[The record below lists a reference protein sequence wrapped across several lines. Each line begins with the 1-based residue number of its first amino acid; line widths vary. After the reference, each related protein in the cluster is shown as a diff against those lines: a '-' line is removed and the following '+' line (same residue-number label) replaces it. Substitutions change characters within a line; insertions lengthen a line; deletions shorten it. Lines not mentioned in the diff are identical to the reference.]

1 VTRFVGTPLRGIEFS
16 SVSDE
21 AISARVNGDGHPRIR
36 IDAGGRITWSG
47 GSTSGDTTL
56 YRDAADLLTTDDVF
70 KATGGLVTLATDGA
84 PTAALPDGALAID
97 TTNNLFYF
105 RSDSTWNQV
114 SGGGGAS
121 VTVSDT
127 APVEPNIGDLWFN
140 SSTALTY
147 VYYDSVWVQIGGS
160 PSGVAGSTYTETI
173 GDGTNDTFVITHNL
187 GTRDVFVT
195 IRNSGSPYEV
205 IDAYWAATTSN
216 TITVDFSVVPT
227 TGSVRVAVYAA
238 VTGDN
243 FALAVEDLTNTDI
256 TSPTA
261 GQVLK
266 YDGTNWTNDTD
277 DAGTTIESIDDI
289 ADVTITDVT
298 SGDFLQWNGTAWV
311 NQNDGL
317 VPAGGLE
324 GQIIAKVTDT
334 DHDLQWIDNYTG
346 DLRIIAKNDSGVTVS
361 KGQVVMAVGAVG
373 DRIQIAKAVA
383 DGSVSAKY
391 MLGLASQDIL
401 DSEEGYVQMLG
412 EIRNLN
418 TIAYAVG
425 TVLYINPASA
435 GGLTSTEPT
444 SPNLAEAVAI
454 VTRSHASTGIL
465 FVRMWSQG
473 ESVSELHDVAID
485 TLTSG
490 DFLKWNGTV
499 WVNDPTLPTSSLST
513 SSSNDN
519 SASMLVTGL
528 TVDEYGRVTN
538 ITSATHRKAS
548 ETETGIIFF
557 DGQYFEYS
565 DGPFSL
571 TGTAR
576 ILADLTPAVD
586 KLPYFDSTFSAA
598 TTNLTSAARTLLDDT
613 STSAMRTTLGVG
625 TTDNPAFAGATIDG
639 VRVGITA
646 ANEIDTV
653 SGNLTI
659 DSAGGTVT
667 IDDNLIVSGD
677 FTVNGTTTTLN
688 TETLAIE
695 DNIIVLNSGVT
706 GSPTL
711 DAGIEVER
719 GTQGNAKLYWSEDFD
734 TSGTGQWRVSIPIDG
749 GGTDTGIL
757 LAEVSSLNAL
767 ADVVYEAP
775 SENNVLAWV
784 DGAWTAVPAPVGG
797 AVVSDTPPESPEEGA
812 LWFESDSGKTFVY
825 TDSSWVEVGGGIKGD
840 TGDTGPAGPA
850 GPTGPSFES
859 TFAYKV
865 GDTGPGG
872 GIIFFVDRYNE
883 YPDFTYLEVA
893 PIGSHVERSWS
904 SGFFDYDTEIGTF
917 VVVPNAY
924 RRGLGGGFQNTAEI
938 VAVAMSDSTS
948 ENAAKY
954 CDSLTLGGQSD
965 WYLPSISELKL
976 AFETLYF
983 EFFSSTAMNE
993 YLPVLWSSTQ
1003 IRDQSAWIIFG
1014 SSNAARTTQDKSE
1027 LSYVAPVRRF

>member
-16 SVSDE
+16 TASDE

-70 KATGGLVTLATDGA
+70 KATGGLVTLATDGVPIA
-84 PTAALPDGALAID
+84 ELPDGALAID

-114 SGGGGAS
+114 SGGGGGAS

-147 VYYDSVWVQIGGS
+147 VYYDSIWVQIGGS

-173 GDGTNDTFVITHNL
+173 GDGTNDTFVVTHNL

-227 TGSVRVAVYAA
+227 TNSVRVAVYAA

-256 TSPTA
+256 TGPTA

-266 YDGTNWTNDTD
+266 YDGANWVNDTD

-289 ADVTITDVT
+289 ADVTITEAA

-311 NQNDGL
+311 NQDDGL

-346 DLRIIAKNDSGVTVS
+346 DLRILAKNDSGVTIS

-418 TIAYAVG
+418 TSAYAIG

-454 VTRSHASTGIL
+454 VTRSHESTGIL

-490 DFLKWNGTV
+490 QFLKWNGTV
-499 WVNDPTLPTSSLST
+499 WVNDTIDLGTDTTGNYVSDVTAGTGVTVTHTPGEGSSPSIAIGQAVASTDSPT
-513 SSSNDN
+513 
-519 SASMLVTGL
+519 
-528 TVDEYGRVTN
+528 
-538 ITSATHRKAS
+538 
-548 ETETGIIFF
+548 
-557 DGQYFEYS
+557 
-565 DGPFSL
+565 
-571 TGTAR
+571 
-576 ILADLTPAVD
+576 
-586 KLPYFDSTFSAA
+586 
-598 TTNLTSAARTLLDDT
+598 
-613 STSAMRTTLGVG
+613 
-625 TTDNPAFAGATIDG
+625 FAGVTADNIQ
-639 VRVGITA
+639 VGITG
-646 ANEIDTV
+646 ANEIDT
-653 SGNLTI
+653 STGNLTI

-667 IDDNLIVSGD
+667 IDDNLVVSGD
-677 FTVNGTTTTLN
+677 LTVNGTTVTLN
-688 TETLAIE
+688 TETLNVE
-695 DNIIVLNSGVT
+695 DNIVLLNSGVT
-706 GSPTL
+706 GTPTL
-711 DAGIEVER
+711 NAGIEVER
-719 GTQGNAKLYWSEDFD
+719 GTLDNVSLRWNETTDRWQFTDDGTIYTDLEASRSAYTIAVDNGFLGTESEWLDSLVGPVGPEGMPGLPGDDGTDGDDGFSAYEVAVSNGFTGTESEWLD
-734 TSGTGQWRVSIPIDG
+734 SLVGAEGADGQSFIYLGDWDSSTTYNIGDVVKYSYAAGSGPPIPSEIYVSITDSNTGNEPPYSSSNWSLMVKDGEQGPTGSIDILSDVVLTSPTNG
-749 GGTDTGIL
+749 QVLQYNGTDWVNGT
-757 LAEVSSLNAL
+757 VS
-767 ADVVYEAP
+767 
-775 SENNVLAWV
+775 
-784 DGAWTAVPAPVGG
+784 GG

-840 TGDTGPAGPA
+840 KGEDA
-850 GPTGPSFES
+850 
-859 TFAYKV
+859 V
-865 GDTGPGG
+865 
-872 GIIFFVDRYNE
+872 
-883 YPDFTYLEVA
+883 
-893 PIGSHVERSWS
+893 
-904 SGFFDYDTEIGTF
+904 YDTVQAI
-917 VVVPNAY
+917 
-924 RRGLGGGFQNTAEI
+924 
-938 VAVAMSDSTS
+938 
-948 ENAAKY
+948 
-954 CDSLTLGGQSD
+954 
-965 WYLPSISELKL
+965 ISVRV
-976 AFETLYF
+976 
-983 EFFSSTAMNE
+983 FS
-993 YLPVLWSSTQ
+993 
-1003 IRDQSAWIIFG
+1003 
-1014 SSNAARTTQDKSE
+1014 
-1027 LSYVAPVRRF
+1027 